1 MVLNELNNLKIRGH
15 KISVELKQKLYKEL
29 FCKKAKVTGKALL
42 VYLKKKDAELTL
54 EDISGFDADFKS
66 SLSIYIDFKN
76 HILREQIDDGK
87 YQSIVENI
95 IKWKTIFD
103 ADSKM
108 IEK

>member
-1 MVLNELNNLKIRGH
+1 M
-15 KISVELKQKLYKEL
+15 ELKQELYKEL

-87 YQSIVENI
+87 YQSIVENTQTCSAANRLR
-95 IKWKTIFD
+95 KSAGLNVEDGVIFLH
-103 ADSKM
+103 AS
-108 IEK
+108 